1 MYAAPFEYH
10 APATVQE
17 AVMLLS
23 KFGDD
28 GKIITG
34 GMSLIP
40 LMKFRL
46 AQPKH
51 LIDLCKLAD
60 LKGIKEQG
68 GRIVIG
74 ARTTHAELETNP
86 VLRSKCP
93 VIAQVAARIGDQ
105 QVRNRGTIGGSL
117 MHADPGADL
126 PAAMMALDAELTLQG
141 KSTRTIKARDFLQDA
156 LTTSAK
162 GDEILVSI
170 SVPTTGSTASYA
182 KLAQQASG
190 FALVGVAA
198 VLEMSGT
205 TCKNARI
212 GVTGVCGKAFRAGS
226 VEKALEGK
234 ALDAKIIATA
244 AAELEKDIK
253 NPLSDPLNG
262 SAEYRTH
269 MARVYTQRAILT
281 AAGLK

>member
-1 MYAAPFEYH
+1 MFAASFEYH
-10 APATVQE
+10 APASLQE
-17 AVMLLS
+17 AVTLVG

-28 GKIITG
+28 GKVITG

-51 LIDLCKLAD
+51 LIDLRKVTD

-68 GRIVIG
+68 GKLVIG
-74 ARTTHAELETNP
+74 ARTTHGEIETSA
-86 VLRSKCP
+86 VVKSKCP
-93 VIAQVAARIGDQ
+93 ALAQCAAHIGDQ

-117 MHADPGADL
+117 MHADPSADL
-126 PAAMMALDAELTLQG
+126 PAVMVALDAEITLQG
-141 KSTRTIKARDFLQDA
+141 KSSRTVKAADFFVDA

-162 GDEILVSI
+162 GDEILVSV
-170 SVPTTGSTASYA
+170 SVPTTGANAAYL

-198 VLEMSGT
+198 VLEMKGN
-205 TCKNARI
+205 TCSSARI
-212 GVTGVCGKAFRAGS
+212 GVTGVCAKAFRASS
-226 VEKALEGK
+226 VEKALAGK
-234 ALDAKIIATA
+234 ALDANAVKAA
-244 AAELEKDIK
+244 AAEVAKDIK

-262 SAEYRTH
+262 SAEYRVSATKTFVARAV
-269 MARVYTQRAILT
+269 MA